1 MEVIEIND
9 NLLDSLHLRASE
21 TERLRM
27 NFDLRTTP
35 QDGSQRMLNA
45 LEVGTRVPIHRHLET
60 AETAVCLHGCMD
72 YIFYDFRPN
81 VDINVVSDLGTMLP
95 DGMEVNFIESG
106 RVRLCPREGRYG
118 VQVPLGT
125 ATTPSGAL
133 VADRDSPV
141 CHSDQRSIVLYS
153 FRNNFHRPI
162 C

>member
-1 MEVIEIND
+1 MKITQVMLN
-9 NLLDSLHLRASE
+9 SLTEEAKAS
-21 TERLRM
+21 ERLRM
-27 NFDLRTTP
+27 NLDLRNSDT
-35 QDGSQRMLNA
+35 DGSQRMLNA

-106 RVRLCPREGRYG
+106 RVRLCPHEGRYG

-125 ATTPSGAL
+125 WHSVEVYEPSTIFEAKDGAYK
-133 VADRDSPV
+133 P
-141 CHSDQRSIVLYS
+141 
-153 FRNNFHRPI
+153 
-162 C
+162 

>member
-21 TERLRM
+21 AERLRM

-45 LEVGTRVPIHRHLET
+45 LVVGTRVPIHRHLET

-106 RVRLCPREGRYG
+106 RVRLCPHEGRYG

-125 ATTPSGAL
+125 WHSVEVYEPSTIFEAKDGAYK
-133 VADRDSPV
+133 P
-141 CHSDQRSIVLYS
+141 
-153 FRNNFHRPI
+153 
-162 C
+162 

>member
-60 AETAVCLHGCMD
+60 AEIAVCLPGCTH
-72 YIFYDFRPN
+72 YIFYNFRL
-81 VDINVVSDLGTMLP
+81 IL
-95 DGMEVNFIESG
+95 
-106 RVRLCPREGRYG
+106 
-118 VQVPLGT
+118 
-125 ATTPSGAL
+125 
-133 VADRDSPV
+133 
-141 CHSDQRSIVLYS
+141 
-153 FRNNFHRPI
+153 
-162 C
+162 